1 MVWQDDWTHNAG
13 PFYIL
18 LADIFRGEVT
28 TEYGASDRIFLASAA
43 WRQRII
49 ETYHLFR

>member
-18 LADIFRGEVT
+18 LADISEGRLPLNMVHLI
-28 TEYGASDRIFLASAA
+28 ASF
-43 WRQRII
+43 
-49 ETYHLFR
+49 